1 MDELTGKPP
10 ERRPAASGAGRPGPR
25 ELHAMTLYAS
35 GRSIR
40 SVAEDMGITE
50 ETVKSYLK
58 RGRRAYRNA
67 GVDVGT
73 RTLLRELAI
82 REGWLAA
89 E

>member
-1 MDELTGKPP
+1 MDELTGTPG
-10 ERRPAASGAGRPGPR
+10 RRTDAAKAAGPGPR
-25 ELHAMTLYAS
+25 ELHAMTLYAG

-40 SVAEDMGITE
+40 AVAHAMGITE
-50 ETVKSYLK
+50 ESVKSYLK
-58 RGRRAYRNA
+58 RGRRAYREA

-73 RTLLRELAI
+73 RTLLRQHAI